1 MEMQTWTYKRTT
13 KYQVAGKLE
22 KEQMKGETQGFVLE
36 KKTLGGRQT
45 LQNKTI
51 KYTHTSESNKVLD
64 TLKKQKQMTP
74 KQMHTT
80 NLQVVDTQAKHNT
93 QKYAQ
98 GQANNWQKTH

>member
-1 MEMQTWTYKRTT
+1 
-13 KYQVAGKLE
+13 
-22 KEQMKGETQGFVLE
+22 MKGETQGFVLE

-74 KQMHTT
+74 K
-80 NLQVVDTQAKHNT
+80 
-93 QKYAQ
+93 
-98 GQANNWQKTH
+98 